1 MNSTRTYLHHQ
12 IDTVYWLYRY
22 ASRYSAKFMLR
33 KNKNVKPVWEGEIDH
48 GSYRN
53 FYNLKLIWPRLGVK
67 HRVTDATYCS
77 TADVF
82 TCSMRDTIFVT
93 IPCVSV
99 PLSGWRSFHSIPRGR
114 WERRLNSFT
123 HVADLLHIIGIIYFT
138 RLYFY
143 KFCIEL
149 LRVSSQR
156 KDFLN
161 YKITKAS

>member
-1 MNSTRTYLHHQ
+1 MAKTLSSCICKRNEQHTYLPTSSDWYG
-12 IDTVYWLYRY
+12 ILIVPLY

-33 KNKNVKPVWEGEIDH
+33 KNKNVKPVWKGEIDH

-138 RLYFY
+138 RL
-143 KFCIEL
+143 
-149 LRVSSQR
+149 
-156 KDFLN
+156 
-161 YKITKAS
+161 